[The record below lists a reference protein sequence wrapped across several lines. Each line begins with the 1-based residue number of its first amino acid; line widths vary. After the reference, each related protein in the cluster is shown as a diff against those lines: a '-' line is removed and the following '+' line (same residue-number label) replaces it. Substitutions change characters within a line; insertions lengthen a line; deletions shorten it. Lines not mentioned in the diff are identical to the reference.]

1 MDRFISG
8 EVEGEPWLLYLW
20 GHSYESGEDNNW
32 DLIETFAHTMGKMD

>member
-1 MDRFISG
+1 MAVIS
-8 EVEGEPWLLYLW
+8 V